1 MNNLVLSDV
10 EFFEFRNFILH
21 LTGIHFPESKK
32 YFIESRIHSRVK
44 ALGLRTYTDY
54 LNYLKY
60 SPFRDKELEILFR
73 LITVNETYFFRDEIQ
88 FKMIFENILP
98 EIIESKPKNGF
109 RVLRIWS
116 AGCSTGEEA
125 YTVAMCFLEKVKPRF
140 LDVNVEIIGTDINT
154 AVLEVAERGIYKR
167 YSVRYVPEHYLN
179 KYFRIDDSE
188 FHLKDE
194 VKRLV
199 RFDQVN
205 LMDKFR
211 MASMKNFDLVLLRN
225 VLIYLSQDAR
235 REVVASIYDSLNRG
249 GYLVIGYSETLRDI
263 TKAFKLVYFDKKA
276 VAYKKE

>member
-10 EFFEFRNFILH
+10 EFFEFRNFILRM
-21 LTGIHFPESKK
+21 TGIYFPESKK
-32 YFIESRIHSRVK
+32 YFIESRVHPRVK

-116 AGCSTGEEA
+116 AGCSTGEEP

-140 LDVNVEIIGTDINT
+140 PDVNVEIIGTDINT
-154 AVLEVAERGIYKR
+154 AALEVAERGIYNR

-235 REVVASIYDSLNRG
+235 REVVASIYDLLNRG